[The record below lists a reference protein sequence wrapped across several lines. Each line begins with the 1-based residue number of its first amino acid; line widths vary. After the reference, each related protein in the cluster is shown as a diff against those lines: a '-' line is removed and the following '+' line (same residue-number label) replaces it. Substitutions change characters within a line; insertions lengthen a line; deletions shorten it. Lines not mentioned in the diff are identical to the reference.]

1 MNLNSYCEHVLPT
14 SLEHLIGF
22 DLDSSIKMCEH
33 DAIHY
38 LTQQGFTQNE
48 EILVA
53 HLEVKHDVG
62 VIDKNRFYHLIKSR
76 KIDNLN
82 FQLSSYDFLTKS
94 LIKETALEIFKI
106 SLDKYHH
113 PLLNQAVLDFYT
125 ELSEPTYSF

>member
-1 MNLNSYCEHVLPT
+1 MVVINLIEKTTNLLYLLQKILNPHKNFIMNLNSYCEHVLPT
-14 SLEHLIGF
+14 SLEHLISF

-62 VIDKNRFYHLIKSR
+62 FIDNNSFYHLIKS
-76 KIDNLN
+76 K
-82 FQLSSYDFLTKS
+82 KKK
-94 LIKETALEIFKI
+94 LIT
-106 SLDKYHH
+106 
-113 PLLNQAVLDFYT
+113 
-125 ELSEPTYSF
+125 